1 MYWFDATFY
10 FFHPHGWFFHA
21 LNTICRRSIRGS
33 AVGKIIGQNVLNF
46 PDLFEPQV
54 TQWVFEETYKG
65 EKLTSVINREHENV
79 K

>member
-1 MYWFDATFY
+1 
-10 FFHPHGWFFHA
+10 
-21 LNTICRRSIRGS
+21 
-33 AVGKIIGQNVLNF
+33 VGKIIGQNVLNF

-65 EKLTSVINREHENV
+65 EKLTTLINREHENV